1 METKSTETAATTTT
15 TTATTAAPAACA
27 YLRAAEP
34 PAIVDAQRRAIAAY
48 ADAHRLRVDRW
59 VEWSAN
65 FVRSPESFRALDA
78 QLPPGATVLVA
89 SLIHLGPC
97 PSTVLDALILLLA
110 RGRTVRVADGNLT
123 LRHGA
128 PLPLPDA
135 LRVAAEITRV
145 EALQRRA
152 APPELRRGLGIRR
165 GPKAHIHHT
174 ETTRL
179 LQRSEQ
185 TIRARLAEGH
195 SSPAIARELGVSR
208 GTLYNY
214 IRAYITP
221 PAPPTPRDGGP
232 APEPY
237 GPRTPRRRN
246 GCPGDGER

>member
-1 METKSTETAATTTT
+1 MEEKSTETTP
-15 TTATTAAPAACA
+15 APAACA

-65 FVRSPESFRALDA
+65 FVRSPESFRALDG

-110 RGRTVRVADGNLT
+110 RGRAVRVADGDLT
-123 LRHGA
+123 LRPGA

-152 APPELRRGLGIRR
+152 APPELRAGLGIRR

-179 LQRSEQ
+179 LQRSERA
-185 TIRARLAEGH
+185 IRARLAEGR
-195 SSPAIARELGVSR
+195 SSPAIARELGVPRS
-208 GTLYNY
+208 TLYNY

-221 PAPPTPRDGGP
+221 PEPPAMEAQPPNRTGPERPGGAMGAPGM
-232 APEPY
+232 A
-237 GPRTPRRRN
+237 N
-246 GCPGDGER
+246 GKD

>member
-1 METKSTETAATTTT
+1 MEEKSTETTP
-15 TTATTAAPAACA
+15 APAACA

-78 QLPPGATVLVA
+78 QLPPGATVL
-89 SLIHLGPC
+89 
-97 PSTVLDALILLLA
+97 DALILLLA
-110 RGRTVRVADGNLT
+110 RGRAVRVADGDLT
-123 LRHGA
+123 LRHAA

-135 LRVAAEITRV
+135 LRIAAEITRV

-152 APPELRRGLGIRR
+152 APPELRAGLGIRR

-179 LQRSEQ
+179 LQRSER
-185 TIRARLAEGH
+185 TIRARLAEGQ
-195 SSPAIARELGVSR
+195 SSPAIARELGVPRS
-208 GTLYNY
+208 TLYNY

-221 PAPPTPRDGGP
+221 PAPPAPAPGDAPRGPVMAAP

-246 GCPGDGER
+246 GCPRDGER